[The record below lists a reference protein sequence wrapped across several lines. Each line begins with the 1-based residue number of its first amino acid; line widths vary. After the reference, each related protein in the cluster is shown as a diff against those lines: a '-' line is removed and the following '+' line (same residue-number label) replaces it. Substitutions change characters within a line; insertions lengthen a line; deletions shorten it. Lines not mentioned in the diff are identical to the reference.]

1 MAKIKFDFQK
11 DYGKLNYVVQRAD
24 YATLY
29 AILYNYFFERAI
41 EVFKWEGLP
50 EEIKPEYIEYALF
63 NFGQCVFGK
72 RKGANV
78 TGLSSEYLKD
88 IRYIALPSNGA

>member
-29 AILYNYFFERAI
+29 EVLYIYFVVFAI
-41 EVFKWEGLP
+41 EVF
-50 EEIKPEYIEYALF
+50 
-63 NFGQCVFGK
+63 N
-72 RKGANV
+72 
-78 TGLSSEYLKD
+78 
-88 IRYIALPSNGA
+88 